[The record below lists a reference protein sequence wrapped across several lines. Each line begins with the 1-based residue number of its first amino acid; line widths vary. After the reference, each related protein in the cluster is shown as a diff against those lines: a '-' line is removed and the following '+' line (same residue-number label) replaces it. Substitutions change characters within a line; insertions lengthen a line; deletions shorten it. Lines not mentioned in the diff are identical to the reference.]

1 MFGSLPKENQMK
13 KKSGEQDNANLVKA
27 LKGLL
32 TKYTLAMDGGIV
44 KTIDEKLGRLIKAE
58 QDLLA
63 LRETMATKD
72 KEVEALKAKLA
83 DRQTLALQM
92 NFLARAMQERANEL
106 KRRDANSATLV
117 ATLISQRSILVEGG
131 SEAESLRAVLK
142 SVNEVGAPDGF
153 DEPTPTLTADGI
165 LIRIINENTPPVP
178 KDEFESILARM
189 FDPTPEHSGPDSM
202 LPDLA
207 DILKLFGVPHGMHCS
222 MHCGGGHP
230 GNSDKP
236 A

>member
-1 MFGSLPKENQMK
+1 MK

-44 KTIDEKLGRLIKAE
+44 KSIDEKLGRLIKAE

-92 NFLARAMQERANEL
+92 NRLAIMVQNRVQEL
-106 KRRDANSATLV
+106 KERDTKNAVNL
-117 ATLISQRSILVEGG
+117 ATLIVQRDTFMNGG
-131 SEAESLRAVLK
+131 TRADEATTVTPAVPMIPSAGLP
-142 SVNEVGAPDGF
+142 G
-153 DEPTPTLTADGI
+153 
-165 LIRIINENTPPVP
+165 
-178 KDEFESILARM
+178 
-189 FDPTPEHSGPDSM
+189 SGPSR
-202 LPDLA
+202 
-207 DILKLFGVPHGMHCS
+207 VVRS
-222 MHCGGGHP
+222 
-230 GNSDKP
+230 
-236 A
+236 